1 MSVFTYTNMNDL
13 QVKNKTT
20 ALSPLAKLIIKH
32 VVHDLLEEC
41 DIPLDQLPFDQ
52 NLYQECKEILESEI
66 IIATTGYSYHLRPI
80 QIHIAIFT
88 ALAVTL
94 DDVFYNNHKVME
106 GFNEQFVK
114 GLVQNN
120 PILDALAKIV
130 FDTFKYYGHIQ
141 SNMVVTSIF
150 DFITSLMVDL
160 EMCKSLNQTAGFA
173 AYWQKISSVQVAYAM
188 FVFPKDIDVGVYIQY
203 LPQMAIYINCMNDI
217 LSFYKE
223 ELKEDQENLVTLLA
237 KESGITK
244 YKALQNIADDIAE
257 ADKIIMNG
265 LAGNQMALECWK
277 NFRRGYVHFHTSL
290 SRYRLDELLE
300 IPFERRFE
308 EKSG

>member
-1 MSVFTYTNMNDL
+1 
-13 QVKNKTT
+13 
-20 ALSPLAKLIIKH
+20 IKH
-32 VVHDLLEEC
+32 VVHDLLKKW
-41 DIPLDQLPFDQ
+41 DIPLDKLPFDQ
-52 NLYQECKEILESEI
+52 SLSQECKEILESEFHVQLSLHPYLEI
-66 IIATTGYSYHLRPI
+66 YFPSGVVMASTGYSYHPRPI

-88 ALAVTL
+88 ALAVSL
-94 DDVFYNNHKVME
+94 DDVFYSNHKVME
-106 GFNEQFVK
+106 GFNERFVK
-114 GLVQNN
+114 GLVQND
-120 PILDALAKIV
+120 PVLDALAKSMLE
-130 FDTFKYYGHIQ
+130 TFKYYGHIQ
-141 SNMVVTSIF
+141 SNMLVTSVL
-150 DFITSLMVDL
+150 DFMTSMMVDL
-160 EMCKSLNQTAGFA
+160 EMRKVTPNLNQTAGFA
-173 AYWQKISSVQVAYAM
+173 AYLRNISGVQVAYAM

-203 LPQMAIYINCMNDI
+203 LPQIAIYINYMNDI

-244 YKALQNIADDIAE
+244 NEALQRIADDVAE

-265 LAGNQMALECWK
+265 LAGDQMALECWK
-277 NFRRGYVHFHTSL
+277 NFRRGYVCFHTSL